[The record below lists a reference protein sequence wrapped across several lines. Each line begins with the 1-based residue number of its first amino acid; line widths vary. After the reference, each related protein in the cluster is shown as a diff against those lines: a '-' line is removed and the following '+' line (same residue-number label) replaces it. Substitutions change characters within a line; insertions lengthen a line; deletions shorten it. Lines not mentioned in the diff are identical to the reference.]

1 MNRFVSVICLVCI
14 EAYPMRDLKV
24 GLCVCGH
31 FVLNAFVEV
40 VLNVE
45 ASGTPQRQIVKI
57 FKFDPHSLLLFIQIL
72 LGKTS
77 HLFWC

>member
-24 GLCVCGH
+24 GWCVC
-31 FVLNAFVEV
+31 VAILLKLL
-40 VLNVE
+40 LNVK
-45 ASGTPQRQIVKI
+45 ALGTPQRQIVKL

-77 HLFWC
+77 HLFRC